1 MIRKM
6 PSACYQMGW
15 GGGSVVGISIQTVS
29 VISPK
34 ARPDSEKRATV
45 AEEQN
50 GFGRFIWTGM

>member
-1 MIRKM
+1 
-6 PSACYQMGW
+6 MGW